1 MGLGKEPSMRWFM
14 AFTCLLFTFTAAVA
28 QPPPARVVVTEV
40 FEKKISPTTPLVG
53 IVDYDTTAGI
63 SSEISGLIVQ
73 QYLIEGTVVSKGA
86 VLVRLNTDFIQKD
99 MDIIEK
105 EIAELD
111 HKIANNKKNLKR
123 FETLFQQNVTSEKD
137 YDDLASQLKELLT
150 QKDALRVKYAKKD
163 LELAKSTIRAPF
175 KGLVVER
182 FKNQGEWI
190 APGESICQLA
200 AVDEVVVQVAMSER
214 LIPFVKVGQPIM
226 LTVTA
231 LGKSFTGKLKT
242 IVPKVDVKSK
252 TFDIKI
258 SIDYQPG
265 LLQNMS
271 AMVNVP
277 TGSVK
282 QLKMIKRDA
291 LVRFKGKDFV
301 YTVKD
306 GQAKILPIEVAAV
319 DGEYLGVEVP
329 HIVAGMPIVIDGNER
344 LRPDQKVQVVNKSK
358 DNEVKTQQKKQ

>member
-1 MGLGKEPSMRWFM
+1 MHWCM
-14 AFTCLLFTFTAAVA
+14 AFTCLLIMVTSSVA
-28 QPPPARVVVTEV
+28 QPPPARVVVTQV
-40 FEKKISPTTPLVG
+40 FEKKIAPTTPLVG

-63 SSEISGLIVQ
+63 SSEISGLIVN
-73 QYLIEGTVVSKGA
+73 QYLVEGTVVSKGA

-111 HKIANNKKNLKR
+111 HKIANNRKNLKR

-137 YDDLASQLKELLT
+137 YDDLASRLRELLT
-150 QKDALRVKYAKKD
+150 QKDALQVKFAKKK

-190 APGESICQLA
+190 APGQPICQLA
-200 AVDEVVVQVAMSER
+200 AVDEVVAQVGMSER
-214 LIPFVKVGQPIM
+214 LIPFVKVGQSIM

-231 LGKSFTGKLKT
+231 LNKTFTGKVKT

-258 SIDYQPG
+258 SINYQPG

-271 AMVNVP
+271 VTVNVP
-277 TGSVK
+277 TGSEK
-282 QLKMIKRDA
+282 QLKMVKRDA
-291 LVRFKGKDFV
+291 LVRFKGKEFV

-344 LRPDQKVQVVNKSK
+344 LRPDQKVQVVNESEGKGA
-358 DNEVKTQQKKQ
+358 KTQQKKQ

>member
-1 MGLGKEPSMRWFM
+1 MRWCM
-14 AFTCLLFTFTAAVA
+14 AFSCLLLMVTVAVA
-28 QPPPARVVVTEV
+28 QPPPARVVVTKV
-40 FEKKISPTTPLVG
+40 FEKEIAPTTPLVG
-53 IVDYDTTAGI
+53 IVDFDTTAGI
-63 SSEISGLIVQ
+63 SPEISGLIAQ
-73 QYLIEGTVVSKGA
+73 QYLVEGTVVSKGA

-99 MDIIEK
+99 MDIITK

-111 HKIANNKKNLKR
+111 YKIANNKKNLKR
-123 FETLFQQNVTSEKD
+123 FKTLFQQNVTSEKD
-137 YDDLASQLKELLT
+137 YDDQVSQLKELLT
-150 QKDALRVKYAKKD
+150 RKDALQVKYAKKE

-190 APGESICQLA
+190 APGEPICQLA
-200 AVDEVVVQVAMSER
+200 AVDEVVVQVGMSES
-214 LIPFVKVGQPIM
+214 LIAFVKVGQTIA
-226 LTVTA
+226 LTVSA
-231 LGKSFTGKLKT
+231 IGKTFSGKLKT

-258 SIDYQPG
+258 GIAYQPG

-291 LVRFKGKDFV
+291 LVRFKGKEFV
-301 YTVKD
+301 YTVKE
-306 GQAKILPIEVAAV
+306 GQAKILPIAVTAV

-344 LRPDQKVQVVNKSK
+344 LRPDQKVQIVDKPAGK
-358 DNEVKTQQKKQ
+358 AEKTKQKKQ